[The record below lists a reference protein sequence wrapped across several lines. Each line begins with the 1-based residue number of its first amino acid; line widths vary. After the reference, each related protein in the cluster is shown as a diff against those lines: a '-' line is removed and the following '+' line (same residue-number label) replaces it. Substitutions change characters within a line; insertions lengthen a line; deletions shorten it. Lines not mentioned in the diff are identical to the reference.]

1 MRFVLCSKQTYKE
14 QYQEEAHRWIH
25 VVDHKDLLGF
35 KDVHVNVHD
44 CWMYEINDERVDY
57 LEQQL
62 TALADFGYIKIT
74 YIQEDGWEENY
85 EPEVLTP
92 IGLQSEMSPS
102 PSTSSG
108 TVVYE
113 TVDNSCESGA
123 CAI

>member
-1 MRFVLCSKQTYKE
+1 MKFVLCSKSTYKE
-14 QYQEEAHRWIH
+14 LYQPEAHKWIH
-25 VVDHKDLLGF
+25 VVDHRDLLGF

-44 CWMYEINDERVDY
+44 CWMYEVNDDRVDY

-85 EPEVLTP
+85 EPEVLAP
-92 IGLQSEMSPS
+92 IGLQSEMVL

-113 TVDNSCESGA
+113 SSDSSCESGA

>member
-1 MRFVLCSKQTYKE
+1 MKFVLCSTQTYQE
-14 QYQEEAHRWIH
+14 LYQAEAHKWIRI
-25 VVDHKDLLGF
+25 VDHKDLLGF

-44 CWMYEINDERVDY
+44 CWMYEINDDRVDY

-62 TALADFGYIKIT
+62 TALADFGYIRIT
-74 YIQEDGWEENY
+74 YIREDGWQENY
-85 EPEVLTP
+85 EPEVLAP
-92 IGLQSEMSPS
+92 IGLQSEMTFPT
-102 PSTSSG
+102 STG

>member
-1 MRFVLCSKQTYKE
+1 MKFVLCSKQTYKE
-14 QYQEEAHRWIH
+14 LYQPEAHKWIH
-25 VVDHKDLLGF
+25 VVDHRDLLGF

-44 CWMYEINDERVDY
+44 CWMYEVNDDRVDY

-85 EPEVLTP
+85 EPEVLAP
-92 IGLQSEMSPS
+92 IGLQSEMVL

-113 TVDNSCESGA
+113 SSDSSCESGA